1 MYLHEAWNS
10 NIQEWENLDMKK
22 FLERSILD
30 STFGH
35 LHMDSIIYRS
45 PIKKVSSY
53 YHWKSRYDII
63 RYVAMIISFNIFWS
77 YCIIAW
83 QVGWALILLA
93 VTIGLIAILIYYFVF
108 VFSTAVYSRVVI
120 ESPDNDGNIIISKVA
135 FIYNH
140 LTLSKE
146 LLKCLQFHFYSINC
160 Y

>member
-1 MYLHEAWNS
+1 MYLHKAWDS
-10 NIQEWENLDMKK
+10 NIQQWESLDMKK

-53 YHWKSRYDII
+53 YHWKSRYSII
-63 RYVAMIISFNIFWS
+63 GNKFTVLKFYIFWS
-77 YCIIAW
+77 FSIIAW

-140 LTLSKE
+140 NS
-146 LLKCLQFHFYSINC
+146 
-160 Y
+160 

>member
-1 MYLHEAWNS
+1 M
-10 NIQEWENLDMKK
+10 
-22 FLERSILD
+22 
-30 STFGH
+30 G
-35 LHMDSIIYRS
+35 
-45 PIKKVSSY
+45 
-53 YHWKSRYDII
+53 KSRHEEILGEVNPGFNLWTSAHGFHHLSLTNKKGQLI
-63 RYVAMIISFNIFWS
+63 LSLEIEIWHYVAMIISFNIFWS

-135 FIYNH
+135 FIYI
-140 LTLSKE
+140 TLSKE